1 MNLLD
6 NVGITVDKELLQK
19 YKKLTG
25 DTDSQM
31 PLVYTVIIE
40 TETGLPVS
48 EAKSKYSLKELSEM
62 VTRRIIAELDTFGGL

>member
-6 NVGITVDKELLQK
+6 DVEIIINKELLQK

-25 DTDSQM
+25 DTNSQM

-40 TETGLPVS
+40 TETGLSIS
-48 EAKSKYSLKELSEM
+48 EAKSKYSSKELSEM
-62 VTRRIIAELDTFGGL
+62 ITRRIIAELDAFGGQ